1 MRPAWH
7 QLVQKSCS
15 APVQVPKPQPDRL
28 SLLRRPSENTSLAE
42 VGIHGGLGS
51 SFGCGFFPASQRI
64 RACSFSRTPCI
75 GATCYDA
82 LWQKRA
88 KSSRRWGGLGLS
100 WYLEALK
107 KYAVFSGRSR
117 RREYWYFVLFNII
130 VGIVLGWIDALLGTR
145 GSYAGAGLL
154 SGIYSLAVLIPTLAV
169 SVRRLHDIDRSGW
182 WILIGL
188 VPLIGVIVLLVFALL
203 DGTPGDN
210 RYGPNPKGAT
220 ARVV

>member
-1 MRPAWH
+1 
-7 QLVQKSCS
+7 
-15 APVQVPKPQPDRL
+15 
-28 SLLRRPSENTSLAE
+28 
-42 VGIHGGLGS
+42 
-51 SFGCGFFPASQRI
+51 
-64 RACSFSRTPCI
+64 
-75 GATCYDA
+75 
-82 LWQKRA
+82 
-88 KSSRRWGGLGLS
+88 LS
-100 WYLEALK
+100 WYLQALK

-117 RREYWYFVLFNII
+117 RMEYWYFVLFNII
-130 VGIVLGWIDALLGTR
+130 VSIVLGAIDGLLLGTLDS
-145 GSYAGAGLL
+145 GMGVGLL

-169 SVRRLHDIDRSGW
+169 TVRRLHDIDRSGW